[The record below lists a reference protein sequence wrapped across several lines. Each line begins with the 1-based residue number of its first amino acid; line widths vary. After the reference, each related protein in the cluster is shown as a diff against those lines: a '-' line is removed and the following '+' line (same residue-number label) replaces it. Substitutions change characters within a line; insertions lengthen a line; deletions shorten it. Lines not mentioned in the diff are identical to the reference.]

1 MDAKAS
7 QKGTL
12 TNITQKNILMLGS
25 HISFLKNLI
34 EKLIGHI
41 KIYTSNELIIQIIED
56 LIKTL
61 WEIINE
67 CKLKIHEMVLER

>member
-1 MDAKAS
+1 
-7 QKGTL
+7 
-12 TNITQKNILMLGS
+12 MLGS